1 MTDNKKLDMTDT
13 AILQILW
20 NDARISMTELGK
32 RVHLT
37 GQAVK
42 NRLDR
47 LADLG
52 VLQRYTVRLNC
63 PAYGY
68 PMHALIS
75 LQMDVLVN
83 AQNKFEDFI
92 WKGKYRVIHCYQT
105 TGKRAYFIDSFFRDN
120 DELRT
125 FLSELSVY
133 GSYEVQMVLK
143 DIQPSD
149 VEVES

>member
-1 MTDNKKLDMTDT
+1 MTDHKKLDKTDT

-20 NDARISMTELGK
+20 KDARISMTELGK
-32 RVHLT
+32 RVYLT

-47 LADLG
+47 LTDLG
-52 VLQRYTVRLNC
+52 VLQRYTVHLNC

-75 LQMDVLVN
+75 LQMDILVN
-83 AQNKFEDFI
+83 AQTRFKDFI
-92 WKGKYRVIHCYQT
+92 WKGKYRINHCYQT
-105 TGKRAYFIDSFFRDN
+105 TGKRAYFIDSFFHDN

-125 FLSELSVY
+125 FLSELSAY

-149 VEVES
+149 VEVEY